1 MPPTQRAKD
10 LYMLVQEELVRR
22 RVVHTSPSGRKRSYS
37 SNHCFSQ
44 IVFCGECGEM
54 FRRIHWNN
62 RGCKSIVWRCIS
74 RVERTEHV
82 CHSRTVNE
90 LLLQDIALKAINQ
103 TLGDKEKLIKTLQ
116 ENIAMAVR
124 QSDTASSDGID
135 ERLNELQHEL
145 LKKAHKKEEYDT
157 VADEI
162 FRLRELK
169 AKSETDSVTRDEK
182 LSRIM
187 DLQDFIATQP
197 TEVTEFDEKLV
208 KRLIGKITV
217 FEDKFSVEFRSGV
230 SIKIEG

>member
-1 MPPTQRAKD
+1 HPAIIPKD

-22 RVVHTSPSGRKRSYS
+22 RVVHTSPSGKKHSYS
-37 SNHCFSQ
+37 GNHCFSQ

-54 FRRIHWNN
+54 YRRIHWNN

-74 RVERTEHV
+74 RVERTDHV

-90 LLLQDIALKAINQ
+90 LLLQEIVLKAINQ
-103 TLGDKEKLIKTLQ
+103 TLCDKENLIKTLQ
-116 ENIAMAVR
+116 ENIAKAVR
-124 QSDTASSDGID
+124 ACDATSADGID

-145 LKKAHKKEEYDT
+145 LKKANKKEEYDT

-169 AKSETDSVTRDEK
+169 KQSETDTVTRDEK
-182 LSRIM
+182 LNRIT
-187 DLQDFIATQP
+187 DLQDFITSQP
-197 TEVTEFDEKLV
+197 TEISEFDEQLV

-217 FEDKFSVEFRSGV
+217 FEDRFLVEFKSGV
-230 SIKIEG
+230 NIDI

>member
-1 MPPTQRAKD
+1 M
-10 LYMLVQEELVRR
+10 Y
-22 RVVHTSPSGRKRSYS
+22 
-37 SNHCFSQ
+37 
-44 IVFCGECGEM
+44 
-54 FRRIHWNN
+54 RRIHWNN
-62 RGCKSIVWRCIS
+62 RGCRSIVWRCIS

-90 LLLQDIALKAINQ
+90 LLLQEIVLKAINQ
-103 TLGDKEKLIKTLQ
+103 TLSNKENLIKTLQ

-124 QSDTASSDGID
+124 QSDATSSDSID

-169 AKSETDSVTRDEK
+169 KQSETDTVARDEK
-182 LSRIM
+182 LSRIN
-187 DLQDFIATQP
+187 DLQDFIVSHP
-197 TEVTEFDEKLV
+197 TEITEFDEKLV

-217 FEDKFSVEFRSGV
+217 LKDGFSVEFRSGV
-230 SIKIEG
+230 SLEIEG